1 VNVADFVVDR
11 LIKHGVTDVFGVP
24 GGVVLEF
31 LYALDRRQDSISV
44 HLSCHEQAAALAAVG
59 YAQAGGKLGVAYATR
74 GPGVTN
80 MITGIADAFF
90 DSLPTLFIT
99 AHSHP
104 FTKSN
109 NRFDEE
115 QEFDTVSCIEHLT
128 KYSARI
134 ESLSEVQEI
143 FDLAIETAIN
153 GRPGAVFIDF
163 LSKVLIYNVDC

>member
-1 VNVADFVVDR
+1 VKVADYIVNR
-11 LIKHGVTDVFGVP
+11 LIKHGVTDIFGVP

-31 LYALDRRQDSISV
+31 LYALDRRSDAITV

-80 MITGIADAFF
+80 LITGIADAYF
-90 DSLPTLFIT
+90 DSIPTLFIT
-99 AHSHP
+99 AHSRP
-104 FTKSN
+104 YTKSK

-115 QEFDTVSCIEHLT
+115 QEFDTVSCLEHIT
-128 KYSARI
+128 KYAARI
-134 ESLSEVQEI
+134 ETPAEVRET
-143 FDLAIETAIN
+143 FDNAIKTAIN

-163 LSKVLIYNVDC
+163 LSEVFDVDVDY